1 MTRRLQV
8 LQNTKSQIMDKLVYR
23 EEKEFGQQV

>member
-8 LQNTKSQIMDKLVYR
+8 LQNTKSQFMDKLVYR